1 MQREVA
7 LKEYMPNA
15 LARRRADGQVE
26 LRAPQYEATFAAG
39 RRSFVNEAKLLAQF
53 DHPALVKVLR
63 FFEANGTAYMVMPLY
78 QGKTLKQLL
87 RESPKVDEAWIKAM
101 LAPLLDA
108 LETLHGARC
117 FHRDVAP
124 DNILILDG
132 GGPLL
137 LDFGAARRII
147 GDMTQAVTVVIKPGY
162 APVEQY
168 ADDNSLQQGPWTDI
182 YALAAV
188 VRLAITGKPP
198 ATSVTRMVTDPVKP
212 LAEVAEGYSVA
223 FLRAIDYGLA
233 VRPED
238 RPQSIAEFRHALG
251 LASAPAK
258 PAPAPAPAPSVAAP
272 ASPAIAPA
280 AQTQRVAVPPAAAVS
295 PDAAAPQASGPAPG
309 TQRIPTPLAFGTRN
323 MGAMGSPQAA
333 SSPQRPPE
341 PPPQPPPEPP
351 PAAEATGSIGE
362 TVPMEPHRTQPS
374 TPRPVFAAAPP
385 PRPASAPQRRQW
397 LPIAIVAVMMIVV
410 VGAGYLVMKAVTAP
424 REMVLT
430 RAVPEPASPP
440 PAPAPAPKPPPPAE
454 TPPPQPTA
462 TAPKEPP
469 PPTAVQAAP
478 PVQPPPAQPA
488 TAPQVAAPA
497 PEPAP
502 PPAPATPQA
511 PPASQPAPAPAP
523 AAPPPPTGRVMLAI
537 KPWGE
542 VMVDGRARGLSP
554 PLKVLQLPEG
564 AHRVEIRNPAG
575 PPLVREIKVPAGG
588 RVEISH
594 TFK

>member
-1 MQREVA
+1 
-7 LKEYMPNA
+7 
-15 LARRRADGQVE
+15 
-26 LRAPQYEATFAAG
+26 
-39 RRSFVNEAKLLAQF
+39 
-53 DHPALVKVLR
+53 
-63 FFEANGTAYMVMPLY
+63 MVMPLY
-78 QGKTLKQLL
+78 HGKTLKQLL
-87 RESPKVDEAWIKAM
+87 RESPQIDEAWIKGM

-124 DNILILDG
+124 DNILILDS

-212 LAEVAEGYSVA
+212 LAEVAQGYSAA

-238 RPQSIAEFRHALG
+238 RPQSIAEFRNALG
-251 LASAPAK
+251 LAPAPTPQEAVPPPEPAPRAAPVAAAAPAPAVAPPP
-258 PAPAPAPAPSVAAP
+258 PAPAPA
-272 ASPAIAPA
+272 SPFA
-280 AQTQRVAVPPAAAVS
+280 TQRVATPSKFATQKV
-295 PDAAAPQASGPAPG
+295 PAP
-309 TQRIPTPLAFGTRN
+309 
-323 MGAMGSPQAA
+323 
-333 SSPQRPPE
+333 PP
-341 PPPQPPPEPP
+341 PP
-351 PAAEATGSIGE
+351 PAADATGPIAE
-362 TVPMEPHRTQPS
+362 TVPMRAHQTVPQ
-374 TPRPVFAAAPP
+374 TPAPTPTMIVRPP
-385 PRPASAPQRRQW
+385 PRPASPQPPRRQW
-397 LPIAIVAVMMIVV
+397 LPIAIVAGMMIVV
-410 VGAGYLVMKAVTAP
+410 VGAGYLVMQAVTSPPSRDTVARAP
-424 REMVLT
+424 
-430 RAVPEPASPP
+430 APATP
-440 PAPAPAPKPPPPAE
+440 PAPA
-454 TPPPQPTA
+454 A
-462 TAPKEPP
+462 TAPKP
-469 PPTAVQAAP
+469 AP
-478 PVQPPPAQPA
+478 P
-488 TAPQVAAPA
+488 PA

-502 PPAPATPQA
+502 AAVAPPPATAPEAAAPPPPPAPVSA
-511 PPASQPAPAPAP
+511 PEPVPAP
-523 AAPPPPTGRVMLAI
+523 AAVPAPPAVAAPAPPAPVAPALPTGRVMLDI

-542 VMVDGRARGLSP
+542 VVVDGRARGLSP

-564 AHRVEIRNPAG
+564 AHRIEVRNPAG
-575 PPLVREIKVPAGG
+575 AALVRDVKVAAGG